1 MSQDINLFF
10 LYKVILEFAIRQ
22 IRESILNL
30 I

>member
-10 LYKVILEFAIRQ
+10 YKVILEFAIRQ
-22 IRESILNL
+22 IQESILNL